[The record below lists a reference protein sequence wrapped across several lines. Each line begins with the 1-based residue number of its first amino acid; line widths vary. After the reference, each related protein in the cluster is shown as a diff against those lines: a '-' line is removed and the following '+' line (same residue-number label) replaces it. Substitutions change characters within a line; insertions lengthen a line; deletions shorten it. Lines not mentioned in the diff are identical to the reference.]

1 MSSSRKRS
9 AAARAVQEAA
19 SPDVLVPGG
28 DCIVTLFSGYS
39 ADKSENAS
47 LTGYIE
53 VKKESA
59 KKMLQQQIDQNLI
72 PTECGTTP
80 DKVMEY
86 CNRNPSQY
94 DKEGYAR
101 FNVSIPRQHVHEF
114 DKRFVGTSTKQML
127 VVVEFTSKKNLR
139 FTFVA
144 CTRDV
149 AWKEVDTREQRVN
162 ELIDRAVKL
171 NDEDSSSLT
180 P

>member
-19 SPDVLVPGG
+19 SPDVLVPGS
-28 DCIVTLFSGYS
+28 DCIVTLFNGYGV
-39 ADKSENAS
+39 DKSEHAS

-53 VKKESA
+53 VKTESA
-59 KKMLQQQIDQNLI
+59 TRMLQQQIDQGLI

-80 DKVMEY
+80 DKVMDY
-86 CNRNPSQY
+86 CNRAPSSY
-94 DKEGYAR
+94 DKLGYAR
-101 FNVSIPRQHVHEF
+101 LNVSIPRSHVPEF

-127 VVVEFTSKKNLR
+127 VVVEFTTKKNLR

-144 CTRDV
+144 GTRDV
-149 AWKEVDTREQRVN
+149 AWKEVDTREQKVN
-162 ELIDRAVKL
+162 ELIERAIKL